1 MTQRAKLWT
10 PPLWLGFLWGFA
22 EGTFFFIIPDLLLS
36 WACLSGARK
45 GLQMLGVIVAG
56 SLIAGVLMYAWASSH
71 PGSSRALVA
80 SVPFV
85 TPRMFEQVQTDYGNH
100 GAFGMLQGPGSGI
113 PYKVYA
119 VLAPPVLPLGTFLT
133 MSIPARIQRLALSWL
148 LFTIIGRV
156 FAGWLTKHPTVT
168 ALLFAALWTVVYA
181 GYWIRICG
189 T

>member
-10 PPLWLGFLWGFA
+10 PPLWLGFLWGIA

-45 GLQMLGVIVAG
+45 GLRMLCVIVAG
-56 SLIAGVLMYAWASSH
+56 SLVAGFLMYTWASSH
-71 PGSSRALVA
+71 PGSSHAVVA

-100 GAFGMLQGPGSGI
+100 GAFGMLLGPGSGI

-119 VLAPPVLPLGTFLT
+119 VLAPPVLPLGAFLA
-133 MSIPARIQRLALSWL
+133 MSIPARIERLALSWL

-156 FAGWLTKHPTVT
+156 FAGWLAKHPRATV
-168 ALLFAALWTVVYA
+168 LLFCAFWIVTYVI
-181 GYWIRICG
+181 YWIRICG